1 MLSPSNPKWH
11 ARPHSVLPKS
21 NFHCQHSK
29 KSTQRKNN
37 KRKRGKGQQDETN
50 PTPNSVGAA
59 TTEGPLSI
67 VTQKASKKQKKSLQT
82 EQERC
87 PTPVEE
93 LVKLSVIELRKISQD
108 YSKQSMSDEDEEF
121 FLALHQEQ
129 EKQQAIKAI
138 ERGVSLSMVF
148 AILGRRIA
156 VKEANRWNRFLQT
169 DQARLIFAES
179 GLGVKDKTV
188 MKQLSEAYSLLSE
201 EEKAALE
208 TNPNLNDSPA
218 EEDSSSPVNCE
229 DDTDPSINP
238 NLLRGTVSA
247 KDRYEKAQKAM
258 NTWLEQQKRA
268 IKSNNAINVV
278 DGDNRFAARLQS
290 FISGQLFGQIA
301 VAQKLGKTHTNLKVL
316 RSQLTHAM
324 AKFTQTATQ
333 GILTEWPWT
342 ETDHNLWAAGYKLQL
357 STKPAFC
364 VEWLKSPTRDRKIVE
379 VRLFLR
385 ELRLEKIRLIPR
397 GAHKI
402 EPTWDLNNPN
412 VCPTCHQKK
421 PAAGSLSPATH
432 TQGNTASGG
441 TNTFEAE
448 DLGGNPTASTTNT
461 S

>member
-1 MLSPSNPKWH
+1 
-11 ARPHSVLPKS
+11 
-21 NFHCQHSK
+21 
-29 KSTQRKNN
+29 
-37 KRKRGKGQQDETN
+37 
-50 PTPNSVGAA
+50 
-59 TTEGPLSI
+59 
-67 VTQKASKKQKKSLQT
+67 
-82 EQERC
+82 
-87 PTPVEE
+87 
-93 LVKLSVIELRKISQD
+93 
-108 YSKQSMSDEDEEF
+108 MSDEDEEF

-138 ERGVSLSMVF
+138 ESGVSLSMVF

-218 EEDSSSPVNCE
+218 EEDSCSPVNCE

-238 NLLRGTVSA
+238 NLLQGTVSA

-258 NTWLEQQKRA
+258 NTWLEQHLGPHSFQFTRCTPGA
-268 IKSNNAINVV
+268 IESNNAINVV

-290 FISGQLFGQIA
+290 FISGQSVGQIA

-324 AKFTQTATQ
+324 AKFTR
-333 GILTEWPWT
+333 
-342 ETDHNLWAAGYKLQL
+342 YKLQL
-357 STKPAFC
+357 STEPAFC

-379 VRLFLR
+379 VCLFLR
-385 ELRLEKIRLIPR
+385 ELRLEKICLIPR
-397 GAHKI
+397 GAHEI

-412 VCPTCHQKK
+412 VCPTCHQNK